1 MGGVI
6 LAVAGGLILHIISSH
21 ILLMISG
28 LGYLFSVLL
37 FALIPSQSDLHDH
50 STSYVYWAY
59 IFAAMCCGTIGMDI
73 MFNVSN
79 VFITTALPKR
89 DQAVAGGVINS
100 LMCLGIAFWLGI
112 AEVAISTTQN
122 LREGQLDLREQYR
135 IGFWIGVG
143 LAALA
148 MVLTIT
154 IRMGSASA
162 DMTADEKA
170 GLAQQPKKKELVDA

>member
-1 MGGVI
+1 
-6 LAVAGGLILHIISSH
+6 
-21 ILLMISG
+21 
-28 LGYLFSVLL
+28 
-37 FALIPSQSDLHDH
+37 
-50 STSYVYWAY
+50 
-59 IFAAMCCGTIGMDI
+59 MDI

-122 LREGQLDLREQYR
+122 LREGHLDLREQYR

-154 IRMGSASA
+154 VRMGSASA

-170 GLAQQPKKKELVDA
+170 GLAQQPEKKELAEA